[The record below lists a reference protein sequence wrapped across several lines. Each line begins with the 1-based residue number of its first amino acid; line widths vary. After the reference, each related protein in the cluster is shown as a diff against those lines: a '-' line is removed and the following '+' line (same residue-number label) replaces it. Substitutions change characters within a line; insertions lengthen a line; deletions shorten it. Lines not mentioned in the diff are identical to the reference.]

1 MCSKPKQ
8 NDCWPTGRAI
18 FLFWS
23 TGTLFADHRRL
34 SVWLCACG
42 HFFECLLDI
51 QTLPPG
57 SSTLISAC
65 KRSFPATDCEQ
76 WVGCET
82 ECNVETVSGNGSVSH
97 TALYRSNLGEARSW
111 RCSQWFWGHFVVVG
125 HIVFEIFDTMMNL
138 GRQKN
143 LTLLAYWQADWNKAS
158 QMSCLR
164 PLNTYTSFSEKN
176 KVVLQVSHANL
187 FI

>member
-23 TGTLFADHRRL
+23 TGTLSADHRRL

-42 HFFECLLDI
+42 HFFECLLDL

-97 TALYRSNLGEARSW
+97 TALYRSNLTTGRS
-111 RCSQWFWGHFVVVG
+111 SKLEVFTVV
-125 HIVFEIFDTMMNL
+125 
-138 GRQKN
+138 
-143 LTLLAYWQADWNKAS
+143 
-158 QMSCLR
+158 LR
-164 PLNTYTSFSEKN
+164 PLCSGRTHCFWDLWYNDEFGKTEKRYFIGVLTSRLE
-176 KVVLQVSHANL
+176 
-187 FI
+187 